1 MYKTNKRPQAIKPAP
16 RGYFPST
23 RRVKPLSFYVS
34 GGPDIDGDQMK
45 QDKSSMQDP
54 DADSDNWMSLYG
66 TDSDGDAVVFADPF
80 CDPRHDIFSIAD
92 MSSSNG
98 DFAKAVRKAYEESQ
112 AAPGD
117 DVSAAAAD
125 SAAK

>member
-1 MYKTNKRPQAIKPAP
+1 MYKPNKHTPIARKRTS

-23 RRVKPLSFYVS
+23 RRVKPLSFYVA
-34 GGPDIDGDQMK
+34 GGPDVDGDQMK

-54 DADSDNWMSLYG
+54 DADADNWMSMYG
-66 TDSDGDAVVFADPF
+66 TDSDGNSVVFADPF
-80 CDPRHDIFSIAD
+80 CDPRHDVFSIAD

-112 AAPGD
+112 AAPD
-117 DVSAAAAD
+117 DAGSAAE
-125 SAAK
+125 